1 MGQSIER
8 PDMKRRPS
16 TGFRLAI
23 CALCAGSLIAP
34 PAIAE
39 ENETEDL
46 AILLPAEELDELR
59 GGFVV
64 SGMTVHFGADIRT
77 YVDGELLLQTVLN
90 WGPNGAET
98 VQSAAAGLTPVD
110 VASLENGV
118 LSNGNIRMQVGD
130 TPVYLINDGQ
140 TAIVHETTNGVQNM
154 LVNTAVGLEAVQEV
168 DASLTLS
175 GYESFN
181 ADLLMDRLG
190 SSLNDLAGQAG
201 IGALAN

>member
-1 MGQSIER
+1 
-8 PDMKRRPS
+8 MKCS
-16 TGFRLAI
+16 SNAGFGVAI
-23 CALCAGSLIAP
+23 VAFCAGALIAP
-34 PAIAE
+34 PAQAE
-39 ENETEDL
+39 ESETEDL
-46 AILLPAEELDELR
+46 AILLPAEELGELR

-64 SGMTVHFGADIRT
+64 SGMTVQFGADIRT

-98 VQSAAAGLTPVD
+98 VQAAAAGLTPVD

-118 LSNGNIRMQVGD
+118 LSNGNIRMRVGD

-140 TAIVHETTNGVQNM
+140 TAIVHETTNGVQN
-154 LVNTAVGLEAVQEV
+154 LLANTAVGLEAVQEV

-175 GYESFN
+175 GYENFN
-181 ADLLMDRLG
+181 TDLLRDRLG

-201 IGALAN
+201 IGALGN

>member
-1 MGQSIER
+1 MKQSSA
-8 PDMKRRPS
+8 P
-16 TGFRLAI
+16 GFGI
-23 CALCAGSLIAP
+23 VIVALCTAALMAS
-34 PAIAE
+34 PAHAE
-39 ENETEDL
+39 HNDAEDL
-46 AILLPAEELDELR
+46 AILLPAEELGELR

-64 SGMTVHFGADIRT
+64 SGMTVNFGADIRT

-90 WGPNGAET
+90 WGPDGAET
-98 VQSAAAGLTPVD
+98 VQTAAAGLTPVN

-118 LSNGNIRMQVGD
+118 LSNGNIRMRVGD

-175 GYESFN
+175 GYEDFN

-201 IGALAN
+201 IGALGN

>member
-1 MGQSIER
+1 
-8 PDMKRRPS
+8 MKRS
-16 TGFRLAI
+16 SNNSFRVAI
-23 CALCAGSLIAP
+23 VALCAGALIAP
-34 PAIAE
+34 PAQAE
-39 ENETEDL
+39 GSEADDL
-46 AILLPAEELDELR
+46 AILLPAEELEELR

-90 WGPNGAET
+90 LGPDGAET
-98 VQSAAAGLTPVD
+98 VQTAAAGLTPVD

-118 LSNGNIRMQVGD
+118 LSNGNIRMRVGD

-140 TAIVHETTNGVQNM
+140 TAIVHETANGVQNM

-175 GYESFN
+175 GYEDFST
-181 ADLLMDRLG
+181 DLLMDRLG
-190 SSLNDLAGQAG
+190 SSLNDLASQAG
-201 IGALAN
+201 IGALGN

>member
-1 MGQSIER
+1 MER
-8 PDMKRRPS
+8 RLN

-23 CALCAGSLIAP
+23 VAFCAGALIAR
-34 PAIAE
+34 PAQAE
-39 ENETEDL
+39 GDETKDL
-46 AILLPAEELDELR
+46 AILLPADELGELR

-77 YVDGELLLQTVLN
+77 YVDGELLLQTVINL
-90 WGPNGAET
+90 GPDGAET
-98 VQSAAAGLTPVD
+98 VQKAAAGLSPVD

-118 LSNGNIRMQVGD
+118 LSNGNIRMRVGD

-140 TAIVHETTNGVQNM
+140 TAIVHETTNGVQNT
-154 LVNTAVGLEAVQEV
+154 LVNTAVGLEAVQQV

-175 GYESFN
+175 GYENFS
-181 ADLLMDRLG
+181 ADLLRDRLD

-201 IGALAN
+201 ISALGN